1 MLAPLPDTDPWLLLP
16 FLLCRAL
23 VLALHRAVTR
33 LASPDCRALLSLT
46 PLATVLLSLPLAR
59 EHTGLYRL
67 LVSGLF
73 LAGAL
78 LLARPALL
86 FSGHQGSLP
95 LSFPSAPPPLHL
107 PTRPRL
113 RPGRRPPLRPPA
125 HRGSPSEGGR
135 PYQRINTVPHQH

>member
-1 MLAPLPDTDPWLLLP
+1 MEGYMHQCEDPVLIAPIPVTDPWLLLP
-16 FLLCRAL
+16 FLLSRAL
-23 VLALHRAVTR
+23 LLARRLAVTR

-73 LAGAL
+73 LAGAI

-86 FSGHQGSLP
+86 FSGHQG
-95 LSFPSAPPPLHL
+95 PSPSPPP
-107 PTRPRL
+107 
-113 RPGRRPPLRPPA
+113 PPPHSTSPPPS
-125 HRGSPSEGGR
+125 SPPSSSSWLAK
-135 PYQRINTVPHQH
+135 